1 MLDKKVTCGFTG
13 YRPEKYPKWKQDES
27 HVKKD
32 LSNSI
37 ITAINAGY
45 KNFISGGSR
54 GFDIFAAEVVIEL
67 KEKYDINLILAIPND
82 NQARFWSDSC
92 KNRYNN
98 IIKEARFIF
107 KANPS
112 KYEYTERNK
121 FIVDNSNMLICFYD
135 GIKGGTAYTYNYA
148 RSKKL
153 DIINLAEN
161 QLRF

>member
-1 MLDKKVTCGFTG
+1 MLDKTITCGFTG
-13 YRPEKYPKWKQDES
+13 YRPEKYPKWKEDISQI
-27 HVKKD
+27 KKD
-32 LSNSI
+32 LNNSI
-37 ITAINAGY
+37 ITAINLGY
-45 KNFISGGSR
+45 KNFISGASR

-82 NQARFWSDSC
+82 NQAMFWNNSC
-92 KNRYNN
+92 QDRYNN

-107 KANPS
+107 KSKPS

-121 FIVDNSNMLICFYD
+121 FIVDNSSLLICFYN

-148 RSKKL
+148 MSKKL
-153 DIINLAEN
+153 DIINLADN